1 MRKKDKS
8 RQNSL
13 EVITSNEIRNHCLL
27 ELSIT
32 EIDGSSGVF
41 KRKRLVIK
49 IKSLVFNVLMLK
61 CLLPV

>member
-13 EVITSNEIRNHCLL
+13 EVITSNEIRNSCLL

-32 EIDGSSGVF
+32 EIDGVVEF
-41 KRKRLVIK
+41 PRERDL
-49 IKSLVFNVLMLK
+49 
-61 CLLPV
+61 